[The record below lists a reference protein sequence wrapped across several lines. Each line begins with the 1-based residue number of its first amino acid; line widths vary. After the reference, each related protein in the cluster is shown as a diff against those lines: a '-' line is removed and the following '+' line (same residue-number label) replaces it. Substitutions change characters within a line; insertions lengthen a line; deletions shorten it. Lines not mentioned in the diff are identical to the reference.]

1 MNKEQYIQKIQN
13 LLKEENWVMS
23 DEELDRQ
30 ILEGIRDNS
39 ESLEGM
45 IEAIKCYQADG
56 LIDEDGQ
63 SLTKFNGLYL
73 QRPSTEGVMDLTEV
87 VDGDIKA
94 AAKDGC
100 FVELKNLIKEYEE
113 KFS

>member
-1 MNKEQYIQKIQN
+1 MDKEQYIQKIQN

-23 DEELDRQ
+23 DEELDQR
-30 ILEGIRDNS
+30 IFEGIRDNS
-39 ESLEGM
+39 DSLEYM

-56 LIDEDGQ
+56 LIDEEGQ

-73 QRPSTEGVMDLTEV
+73 QRPSIEGVMDLTEV

-100 FVELKNLIKEYEE
+100 FVELKNLIKE
-113 KFS
+113 